1 MKALNVAG
9 GVGWR
14 SACYEY
20 VTSDLSYEWELEKW
34 GKDGMKKKKVRRCKK
49 PLEREDD
56 FIGSARNTPRPLGN
70 TGSRRVNEIH
80 S

>member
-1 MKALNVAG
+1 MKALTVAG

-34 GKDGMKKKKVRRCKK
+34 GKDGMKKKRYVGARSLWR
-49 PLEREDD
+49 ERTILLALQE
-56 FIGSARNTPRPLGN
+56 ILLGLW
-70 TGSRRVNEIH
+70 GIQEVDE
-80 S
+80 